1 MFPWDPSQMSRR
13 RSAYSTESSTATAYL
28 VTVYFTTIYS
38 RAEKI
43 DRMHVDGPQISLM
56 NPYNNS
62 F

>member
-38 RAEKI
+38 KAEKT
-43 DRMHVDGPQISLM
+43 DSNESNDCVNAL
-56 NPYNNS
+56 
-62 F
+62 